1 MPCSFISNVCDPQCC
16 PRSRPNSRDLIRP
29 VGLVPRTFYT
39 SLPHTHPPTTHLVS
53 YLLSTCTFTPLY
65 GRLCTILGRRAACQT
80 ALLVTALGTLLCGV
94 SGGMVQLTVA
104 RFVRAPFI
112 FSSLEHPR
120 WALISG
126 AGVTDSRHGWWCRP
140 VACHVSPAVR
150 PMAHHTP
157 NPFRIVTADMY
168 SIRVCPQH
176 LGYIYAVIHDDNHHS
191 GTWITPSLQ
200 QYLPG
205 REFAVACVSRF

>member
-1 MPCSFISNVCDPQCC
+1 MFASNVWDSQCC
-16 PRSRPNSRDLIRP
+16 PRSRPNSRDLIKP
-29 VGLVPRTFYT
+29 VGLVPRAFYT
-39 SLPHTHPPTTHLVS
+39 SSPHAHPLTTYLAS

-104 RFVRAPFI
+104 RFVRAPF
-112 FSSLEHPR
+112 SSLVLNTH
-120 WALISG
+120 AGVLISG
-126 AGVTDSRHGWWCRP
+126 VGVIDSRYGWRCRP
-140 VACHVSPAVR
+140 AACYVSPAFR
-150 PMAHHTP
+150 PDNPDGAHHTP

-168 SIRVCPQH
+168 NIRVRPQH
-176 LGYIYAVIHDDNHHS
+176 LIYIHAVIHNNNNHHS

-200 QYLPG
+200 QHLSG
-205 REFAVACVSRF
+205 RKFA